1 MALGGLT
8 SLFSQSTVQAVGA
21 GLLTGAIGGTALVA
35 TGVIPLGAETVTPAT
50 IQLLACPDAGP
61 ALAQISDGQRLL
73 VTGKSADGTWLE
85 VYIGQPGVDRAWAEA
100 SSLSVESGL
109 ETLPVVACDA
119 PTAPSPAP
127 LPSPAAT
134 ASPTVTIEPTL
145 IPSASPSPSPIPSAT
160 ARPTATAT
168 VRATA
173 TPKPTPTKPAAT
185 KTPKPAATKTPTT
198 PPATPTPTPTPTP
211 DTQGPSLSNLTVTAT
226 GGSGGNGDYYIN
238 GPSSNCTPHSAT
250 VSVNASD
257 PSGVA
262 SITLFYWPGN
272 SGVLNVQMS
281 PAGGNTWEGT
291 INAQDGWSDSMSNED
306 PNGLIAYW
314 VVATDSKGNT
324 RQLDYSNNYR
334 LYSNGVC
341 LI

>member
-100 SSLSVESGL
+100 TSLSLESGVD
-109 ETLPVVACDA
+109 TLPVVACDA
-119 PTAPSPAP
+119 PPGPSPAT
-127 LPSPAAT
+127 LPPPAAT

-145 IPSASPSPSPIPSAT
+145 IPSASPSPSPTAT
-160 ARPTATAT
+160 AKATATAT

-173 TPKPTPTKPAAT
+173 TPKPTKKPNAT
-185 KTPKPAATKTPTT
+185 KTPGPVATKTPTPA
-198 PPATPTPTPTPTP
+198 PPKATPTPTPQPTVNP
-211 DTQGPSLSNLTVTAT
+211 PPSLSDLSVSQQNFCQTGSSTVSVTATDPQGIDVVRITYRPNGGPTYGPVAMQPQGGDVWTYSITPQGWNEGFVSITVTAYDNF
-226 GGSGGNGDYYIN
+226 GANSSLSNVDDFN
-238 GPSSNCTPHSAT
+238 NPSS
-250 VSVNASD
+250 
-257 PSGVA
+257 
-262 SITLFYWPGN
+262 
-272 SGVLNVQMS
+272 
-281 PAGGNTWEGT
+281 
-291 INAQDGWSDSMSNED
+291 
-306 PNGLIAYW
+306 
-314 VVATDSKGNT
+314 
-324 RQLDYSNNYR
+324 
-334 LYSNGVC
+334 LYVTSFC
-341 LI
+341 